1 MSGDEE
7 VLNNH
12 PQQQNLI
19 PADDT
24 DTASK
29 EHGLDHANA
38 TAGNN
43 AKNSANDNGDGGVG
57 DGGVGNDHDGGS
69 EETEIEAASAK
80 CPEDN
85 ASNDSQ
91 SNNLNFNKDNA
102 VRHGDVLFDPVDKML
117 PVDKQQSLLQYSP
130 RQEQSSNSN
139 NNNVGGPTVMFDQPP
154 PPPPLSS
161 SGYFSNQYYQVDH
174 DLQQQ
179 YMTHHHNHHHFP
191 PPSGPTMVQLPSPST
206 TDLDAARQYYEA
218 RMREHALQ
226 YANAA
231 AGAAWA
237 AARIACSVPSIWGGG
252 NNIDGAGDG
261 WGDGGGRR
269 RDTAMNNPPQQ
280 SYYTP
285 APSAMPISQQSMTCR
300 PLCPPGFGFR
310 CDGGN
315 GGGDD
320 DGFGSHQRKQ
330 QRTLWDANK
339 HNNNQSNYQTNARPE
354 QHYQQQE
361 KMRLKK
367 KRESGGNDSISSLG
381 SESREHISIGH
392 QQQQQQRDN
401 HSACG
406 IGSGGKYAGKKS
418 NQRRRY
424 NEIGDDGAVIN
435 KALHDDRKGD
445 DKKHSANEQMNSQ
458 RPPKR
463 GLYQG
468 HSSKSS
474 CSSLGSSNSVNVG
487 ASSIKK
493 KNRSHMETQ
502 HSVTTTDS
510 ASSKILLVTLIGKN
524 GVRALHELCGK
535 YHWDTPTYN
544 HVEPTI
550 SQEQQLQQQQQQQQ
564 QQAISKSSDNSKIS
578 IASNDTTFVMTV
590 HVNGV
595 ELGRGRGGTKNSAKQ
610 DASRKAMSVLVPGV
624 VFDPNGLLLD
634 MDGGGSISPLLRED
648 AAASGG
654 IKSPLVGDDS
664 QSKKH
669 ADLEPLSLD
678 DLGPHLASQLAIGGD
693 GVVNGRSSPDHSET
707 SSISTAISEDVLSG
721 GPLISG
727 GPLTG
732 RLLSSNIYPCAS
744 TTSGVSSGASDV
756 DDEDENAYYSSRGA
770 SVCSTLL
777 NAMWQIDARIWEPP
791 SYTFDVCPILGTS
804 TERELLVTSG
814 TACCVKRKKVEL
826 PTLPPRRDIATHRM
840 FQCTASINLYFP
852 KCLVGGGVL
861 SIMDFWES
869 PLDFLH
875 SNKCSSPTSCD
886 KGETLQTRKRK
897 DSFALETPAQ
907 PTKDD
912 VESPNGTLMTP
923 TTKVKEDYFQ
933 HKVATLAMGLTKRE
947 AKHKASAKLLA
958 SLFPSCNS
966 MIEVKA
972 EAEAARELYA
982 ARKVASQPKRPKIII
997 LPSEENDPIIQSV
1010 QATPIKNDI
1019 SLHALSLSEP
1029 SDGNKRIKWTDS
1041 TNMNSSF
1048 LGEVDAALECL
1059 QELDEGGRTKDQS
1072 SGDVGKIVLRRA
1084 CSDDCDDVHLLLNK
1098 IGTSSAV
1105 LSPKQLPC
1113 TINEPSVTG
1122 NDLHVE
1128 SGDVDR
1134 DHGGREEK
1142 STEDEKNAE
1151 RQLGEHSVILVL
1163 VRAIA
1168 LYDPPLGCAIL
1179 TLKESTRESRILSL
1193 DRLGYEEHLPRER
1206 FVECLELFTKNI
1218 HCTLDDGRVDN
1229 KSEISLDD
1237 IRSFLCSPP
1246 TARDLENVV
1255 DCVNG
1260 DSSRRLLQSVK
1271 EEDSEDDGSD
1281 DVEREDD
1288 EENIVDGLTESGKR
1302 KLSKPSKRSRV
1313 A

>member
-1 MSGDEE
+1 MNEE
-7 VLNNH
+7 ALHH
-12 PQQQNLI
+12 PQNQRQLI
-19 PADDT
+19 PVDDT
-24 DTASK
+24 DSVKK
-29 EHGLDHANA
+29 EHGLDDVTAYAADNA
-38 TAGNN
+38 E
-43 AKNSANDNGDGGVG
+43 NSDNDDGKKDVGGNDNDNKGGNEEKEVAAPAKG
-57 DGGVGNDHDGGS
+57 TEDH
-69 EETEIEAASAK
+69 
-80 CPEDN
+80 
-85 ASNDSQ
+85 ASNDNQ
-91 SNNLNFNKDNA
+91 FA
-102 VRHGDVLFDPVDKML
+102 RHGDAILDPLNNNSIVDNQHNLLKHLQQAEEHNNNDSGDHTILFD
-117 PVDKQQSLLQYSP
+117 Q
-130 RQEQSSNSN
+130 
-139 NNNVGGPTVMFDQPP
+139 T
-154 PPPPLSS
+154 PPLTSS
-161 SGYFSNQYYQVDH
+161 STGYYNNQYHLVDH
-174 DLQQQ
+174 DYQQQ
-179 YMTHHHNHHHFP
+179 YMTYHHHHHNLSHVTP
-191 PPSGPTMVQLPSPST
+191 PYGPTMMHLPSTSTST
-206 TDLDAARQYYEA
+206 TDLDAARQYYEE

-237 AARIACSVPSIWGGG
+237 AARIACSATNLSNIINDNAVGNNIWGGE
-252 NNIDGAGDG
+252 NNI
-261 WGDGGGRR
+261 GGGVGGGDDRQAV
-269 RDTAMNNPPQQ
+269 DNQPQK
-280 SYYTP
+280 SYYKP
-285 APSAMPISQQSMTCR
+285 AIAAMPISHQSRTYI
-300 PLCPPGFGFR
+300 PLCSSEFGFR
-310 CDGGN
+310 CDGG
-315 GGGDD
+315 GGDD
-320 DGFGSHQRKQ
+320 GGLKSHQRKQ
-330 QRTLWDANK
+330 QSTLWDANK

-361 KMRLKK
+361 KMRLKN

-392 QQQQQQRDN
+392 QHQQQQRDN
-401 HSACG
+401 HSAG
-406 IGSGGKYAGKKS
+406 GKGGSGGKYAGKKG
-418 NQRRRY
+418 NQRRRF
-424 NEIGDDGAVIN
+424 NEKGDAGAVTNKLVNVN
-435 KALHDDRKGD
+435 KALHDDGNGD
-445 DKKHSANEQMNSQ
+445 DKKHSANEQMISQ

-463 GLYQG
+463 GLHHG

-474 CSSLGSSNSVNVG
+474 FSSIGSSNSNVG
-487 ASSIKK
+487 VNSNKK
-493 KNRSHMETQ
+493 KNRSQMETQ
-502 HSVTTTDS
+502 RSDTTTDS
-510 ASSKILLVTLIGKN
+510 ASSKILLGTLIGKN
-524 GVRALHELCGK
+524 GVRGLHELCGK

-544 HVEPTI
+544 HVEPH
-550 SQEQQLQQQQQQQQ
+550 QQQQ
-564 QQAISKSSDNSKIS
+564 KSSDSSKVS

-634 MDGGGSISPLLRED
+634 MDRGGGISPLSRVD
-648 AAASGG
+648 AAASGS

-664 QSKKH
+664 QSKSKQ

-744 TTSGVSSGASDV
+744 TTSGVSSASDV

-777 NAMWQIDARIWEPP
+777 NAMWQIDDRIWEPP
-791 SYTFDVCPILGTS
+791 SYTFDICPILGTT
-804 TERELLVTSG
+804 TESVTNNGESLDSSG
-814 TACCVKRKKVEL
+814 AACSVKRKKVEIL
-826 PTLPPRRDIATHRM
+826 LPRRDIAAHCM

-852 KCLVGGGVL
+852 KRLVGDNL
-861 SIMDFWES
+861 SSIMDFWDS
-869 PLDFLH
+869 PLDYLQ
-875 SNKCSSPTSCD
+875 SNKFSSPTSCD

-897 DSFALETPAQ
+897 DSFALESP
-907 PTKDD
+907 PPPIKDD
-912 VESPNGTLMTP
+912 VESPDDTPKGP
-923 TTKVKEDYFQ
+923 TTKVKGDYFQ
-933 HKVATLAMGLTKRE
+933 HKVATMAMGLTKRE
-947 AKHKASAKLLA
+947 SKHKSSAKLLA

-982 ARKVASQPKRPKIII
+982 ARKVACQPKRPKIMI

-1010 QATPIKNDI
+1010 HATPIKNDI

-1029 SDGNKRIKWTDS
+1029 NDGNKRIKWTDS

-1048 LGEVDAALECL
+1048 LGELDTALECL

-1072 SGDVGKIVLRRA
+1072 SGGVGKIVLRRA
-1084 CSDDCDDVHLLLNK
+1084 CSDDYDDVHLLLNK
-1098 IGTSSAV
+1098 IGASSAV

-1134 DHGGREEK
+1134 DHVGGRREK
-1142 STEDEKNAE
+1142 STEDEKHAE
-1151 RQLGEHSVILVL
+1151 QQLGEHSVILVL

-1168 LYDPPLGCAIL
+1168 LHDPPLGCAIL
-1179 TLKESTRESRILSL
+1179 TLKVSTHESRSLSL

-1206 FVECLELFTKNI
+1206 FVECLELFAKNI
-1218 HCTLDDGRVDN
+1218 HCTLDDDRVDN

-1237 IRSFLCSPP
+1237 IRSFLRSSP
-1246 TARDLENVV
+1246 AACDSENIV

-1260 DSSRRLLQSVK
+1260 DSSRRHLQSVK
-1271 EEDSEDDGSD
+1271 EEDSEEVDDGSD

-1288 EENIVDGLTESGKR
+1288 KGNIVDGLTESGKR
-1302 KLSKPSKRSRV
+1302 KLSKRSRV